1 MNFSLSL
8 HLLGVEVAKC
18 SHTVWNSCG
27 NYEMRLILAIKMNIK
42 HECLQCRRYIDPTE
56 LLQHLSQCKLTGEKS
71 SRAVVHR
78 VNLFQSLPRVL
89 GVLYIHGWRKKRQ
102 ESSQFWDIKW
112 MRLSTMMCFHL
123 TLTPKSQWKEMRW
136 GRRLFLHFLIFGH
149 ILSVHAHTRQHNHER
164 QQQLGGNG

>member
-42 HECLQCRRYIDPTE
+42 HECLQCRRYIDSTE
-56 LLQHLSQCKLTGEKS
+56 LQQHLSHRKLTGEKS
-71 SRAVVHR
+71 SRALVHR

-123 TLTPKSQWKEMRW
+123 TLTPKIPVKRNEVSTPPVPAFFDFWAYFVCPRTHQ
-136 GRRLFLHFLIFGH
+136 
-149 ILSVHAHTRQHNHER
+149 AT
-164 QQQLGGNG
+164 